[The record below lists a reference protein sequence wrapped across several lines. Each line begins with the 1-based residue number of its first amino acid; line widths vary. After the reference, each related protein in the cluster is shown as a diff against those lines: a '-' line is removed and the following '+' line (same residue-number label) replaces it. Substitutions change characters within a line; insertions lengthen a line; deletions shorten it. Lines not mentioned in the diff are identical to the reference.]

1 MPDPAA
7 KVADGRRRSTQIW
20 RRGAEGAH
28 DLPGGADTER
38 SANARRVDVASP
50 DRGTAL
56 ATTGYMKKPFV
67 IASSTFVAGAIALLL
82 FLRPTHSIS
91 PGPELATPQ
100 RIPPAMSSIIRTK
113 MGRHGEQM
121 KNLVSHAVVLDFD
134 GTARAAGEIFD
145 EPALARPIAGDEL
158 NGLLPAR
165 FFDLQD
171 AMRAQARVMVDA
183 AARRNSK
190 AVADSF
196 GALAKSCIGCHDA
209 YLTGSSE

>member
-1 MPDPAA
+1 M
-7 KVADGRRRSTQIW
+7 R
-20 RRGAEGAH
+20 
-28 DLPGGADTER
+28 
-38 SANARRVDVASP
+38 
-50 DRGTAL
+50 L
-56 ATTGYMKKPFV
+56 ATFDDMKRSFV
-67 IASSTFVAGAIALLL
+67 IASSTLVAGAVAVLL

-100 RIPPAMSSIIRTK
+100 RIPPAMSSIIRSK
-113 MGRHGEQM
+113 MRRHGEQM
-121 KNLVSHAVVLDFD
+121 KTLVSRVVVLDYD
-134 GTARAAGEIFD
+134 GTARVAGEIFD

-183 AARRNSK
+183 AARRDSK

-196 GALAKSCIGCHDA
+196 GALAKTCIGCHDA
-209 YLTGSSE
+209 YLAGSAE

>member
-1 MPDPAA
+1 
-7 KVADGRRRSTQIW
+7 
-20 RRGAEGAH
+20 
-28 DLPGGADTER
+28 
-38 SANARRVDVASP
+38 
-50 DRGTAL
+50 
-56 ATTGYMKKPFV
+56 MKRPFV
-67 IASSTFVAGAIALLL
+67 LASSTILAGAIAVLL
-82 FLRPTHSIS
+82 FLRPTRTIS
-91 PGPELATPQ
+91 PGPELTTPQ
-100 RIPPAMSSIIRTK
+100 RIPPAVSAIVRSK
-113 MGRHGEQM
+113 MRRHGEQM
-121 KNLVSHAVVLDFD
+121 RTLVSRVVVLDYD

-209 YLTGSSE
+209 YLTGSPE